1 MPIKIDQPNDLEPGN
16 VRLSSPAFAKLTPG
30 RVEVRVAR
38 MDTGA
43 PRFLDPRGAGD
54 QAWGAAELWFEAEAP
69 FDGAGIV
76 FGPTATWHLRPHMA
90 YMAAFRDAAGAIVEE
105 PMSWRPIRLPSDA
118 PSPKPSGAV
127 VDAPPK
133 APATPHPTPEPQ
145 PEPEPEPEEGDPL
158 DHFAQ
163 MAATAPPQPEPVPT
177 PNPPTKPSQRPRTA
191 LWLTIAALI
200 VLAGGIVGY
209 LGFID
214 PGWFTGRASSPPP
227 VVTDT
232 ETAPTS
238 EAALTV
244 ALTVDGA
251 RGYLQ
256 GKPDAAD
263 AAKEAERFAAAD
275 QPEAAFL
282 LDSYAAR
289 NGDATATVR
298 MGDRYNPETWT
309 TAPPKAPDPDRA
321 ADFYRG
327 AAEAGDGKAMLK
339 LGQLLKSGKVSR
351 DDAPEQAQF
360 WLKKAKDAGEKEPE

>member
-1 MPIKIDQPNDLEPGN
+1 MPIKIDQPNDLEPGH
-16 VRLSSPAFAKLTPG
+16 VRLSSPAFAKLQPG

-54 QAWGAAELWFEAEAP
+54 QAWGAAELWFETEAP
-69 FDGAGIV
+69 FDGDGIV

-90 YMAAFRDAAGAIVEE
+90 YMATFRDAAGTSIEE

-133 APATPHPTPEPQ
+133 AAPAPDPI
-145 PEPEPEPEEGDPL
+145 PEPEPEPEPTEVDPL

-163 MAATAPPQPEPVPT
+163 MAAEAAPPPAPQPT
-177 PNPPTKPSQRPRTA
+177 PPPPSQRSRTG
-191 LWLTIAALI
+191 LWLTMAALI
-200 VLAGGIVGY
+200 VLAGGAVGY

-214 PGWFTGRASSPPP
+214 PGWFIGGNATPPIIAADP
-227 VVTDT
+227 TPET
-232 ETAPTS
+232 EPTI
-238 EAALTV
+238 

-256 GKPDAAD
+256 GKPDPAD
-263 AAKEAERFAAAD
+263 AATEAKRFADAG

-289 NGDATATVR
+289 AGDTTAGIR
-298 MGDRYNPETWT
+298 MGNRYNPETWT
-309 TAPPKAPDPDRA
+309 AAPPKAPDPDRA
-321 ADFYRG
+321 AGFYQG

-360 WLKKAKDAGEKEPE
+360 WLKKAEAAGEKEPE